1 MRGYGD
7 GGSRGGR
14 GGGRGKIPC
23 QVCGKTGHSN
33 LRCYK
38 RFDANYNGEEK
49 YANATTTR
57 YNVDTEWYMD
67 TGATVHITSELD
79 KLKTSEKYGGG
90 DQVHTASNSGMPIRH
105 IGQSTISS
113 RGRNLILKD
122 ILHVPTV
129 SKNLISVHKFTHDN
143 NAFFEIH
150 PWYFFLRIGTRGN
163 FFWKENVGMVYILY
177 LLQHGRHNS
186 THQIKVFSL
195 PLGPLWHDG
204 IIG

>member
-7 GGSRGGR
+7 GGSRGGH

-23 QVCGKTGHSN
+23 QVCGKIGHSA

-79 KLKTSEKYGGG
+79 KLKKVRSMVVVIKCTQLAT
-90 DQVHTASNSGMPIRH
+90 QVCPFVTLVNPLLA
-105 IGQSTISS
+105 
-113 RGRNLILKD
+113 LVVVILF
-122 ILHVPTV
+122 
-129 SKNLISVHKFTHDN
+129 SKIFYMYPLSQ
-143 NAFFEIH
+143 
-150 PWYFFLRIGTRGN
+150 RI
-163 FFWKENVGMVYILY
+163 
-177 LLQHGRHNS
+177 
-186 THQIKVFSL
+186 
-195 PLGPLWHDG
+195 
-204 IIG
+204 